1 MELKVKDNFVK
12 MDLNRRN
19 LLRMAG
25 LAGIGAVT
33 LPLLDACSSD
43 SSTSDSAAGK
53 QTPAKTLNFLCWE
66 GYTDKSFTDG
76 FTAKYGTEIK
86 STFIGSNDE
95 LVAQLTSGSS
105 SFDLIS
111 PSVDTTKS
119 LIDAKLVQPLDMSQV
134 PNWSNSYGIFQNN
147 ASVKSGN
154 DVYGVPMSWGFVP
167 IIVNLDEIPN
177 PVNSWSILWD
187 KKYKGKISAWDDI
200 TSIYNTAL
208 LLGYQNVY
216 SLTATQLAAV
226 KAKMLEQ
233 KPLLTKYWATAGE
246 LTNLF
251 ANRETIVGN
260 SFGGTTLPDLL
271 KQGFNVKEYIPQ
283 EGATAWVDF
292 WMVPVKSP
300 NSYTA
305 QLWMDY
311 IQQPEIQAQINKVTG
326 YAPTGEAAS
335 KLVPDSVVAQYS
347 LDDSASFDRL
357 LFWEQ
362 VPNRQEY
369 LDILNQVKAA

>member
-1 MELKVKDNFVK
+1 MEID
-12 MDLNRRN
+12 RRN
-19 LLRMAG
+19 VLRMAG
-25 LAGIGAVT
+25 LAGIGAAAI
-33 LPLLDACSSD
+33 PLLNACSSD
-43 SSTSDSAAGK
+43 GSSSVIAAGN

-66 GYTDKSFTDG
+66 GYTDKSFAEG

-95 LVAQLTSGSS
+95 LVAQLTSGAS

-119 LIDAKLVQPLDMSQV
+119 LIDAKLVQPLDMSQI
-134 PNWSNSYGIFQNN
+134 PNWSNSFGIFQNN

-187 KKYKGKISAWDDI
+187 KKYKGKISVWDDI

-208 LLGYQNVY
+208 LLGYKNVY

-226 KAKMLEQ
+226 KTKMLEQ

-251 ANRETIVGN
+251 ANRETKVGN

-292 WMVPVKSP
+292 WMVPTNSK

-311 IQQPEIQAQINKVTG
+311 VQQPEIQAQINAVTG
-326 YAPTGEAAS
+326 YAPTGESAS

-347 LDDSASFDRL
+347 LNDSASFDRL

-369 LDILNQVKAA
+369 LDILNEVKVA

>member
-1 MELKVKDNFVK
+1 

-33 LPLLDACSSD
+33 IPLLDACSSD
-43 SSTSDSAAGK
+43 TSTSDSAAGN
-53 QTPAKTLNFLCWE
+53 QTPAETLNFLCWE
-66 GYTDKSFTDG
+66 GYTDKSFADG

-95 LVAQLTSGSS
+95 LVAQLTSGAS

-119 LIDAKLVQPLDMSQV
+119 LIDAKLVQPLDMTQV

-187 KKYKGKISAWDDI
+187 KKYKGKISVWDDI

-251 ANRETIVGN
+251 ANRETMVGN

-271 KQGFNVKEYIPQ
+271 KQGFKVKEYIPQ

-292 WMVPVKSP
+292 WMVPTKSK

-311 IQQPEIQAQINKVTG
+311 IQQPEIQAQINAVTG

-347 LDDSASFDRL
+347 LNDSASFDRL